1 MNVYEHNKRKHKPAS
16 FDNLSR
22 GQVTLLNLYYNK
34 PEHLARIAINNNIKN
49 GYAHGQE
56 SPELNLSSKILLY
69 QVFYVLDSCLS
80 CFNPGKRQNLLQTCA
95 LTKAAIARTFR
106 FPAQK
111 RNSSLLSSI
120 CAVAFQGH
128 TTCAHYL
135 VGQPP
140 AISCKFEMS

>member
-1 MNVYEHNKRKHKPAS
+1 MWYEPYCSYAPFLLMFEKR
-16 FDNLSR
+16 R
-22 GQVTLLNLYYNK
+22 GWGMV
-34 PEHLARIAINNNIKN
+34 AINRLT
-49 GYAHGQE
+49 E
-56 SPELNLSSKILLY
+56 VKIWGDYLQALPTKHLKKGSITTAY
-69 QVFYVLDSCLS
+69 LS

-111 RNSSLLSSI
+111 RNSSSLSSI